1 MTRARCRLGLRGLRE
16 FWASL
21 EKDPISPDGPWKH
34 PTSMWKVREERR
46 EDEESLNAVWP
57 NAKGKCTKTLLTGA
71 QKIHF
76 LTQRFTSSAIFQGAI
91 LRFCYLPFVPIQIG
105 SPCTPT
111 FESRVSPLTSFEAE
125 LREREGARAC
135 EKQLQ
140 IDTRTKWEK
149 GLLHRN
155 KGREGEIKKA
165 LLPHK

>member
-1 MTRARCRLGLRGLRE
+1 MTRARCRLGLRE

-21 EKDPISPDGPWKH
+21 EKDPIPPDGPWKY
-34 PTSMWKVREERR
+34 PTSMWKVRERSE
-46 EDEESLNAVWP
+46 EESLNAVWP

-76 LTQRFTSSAIFQGAI
+76 LTQKFTSSAIFQGAI

-125 LREREGARAC
+125 PRERESERVRNSCKLTLALNG
-135 EKQLQ
+135 
-140 IDTRTKWEK
+140 RTAYCT
-149 GLLHRN
+149 
-155 KGREGEIKKA
+155 EIKEGRN
-165 LLPHK
+165 